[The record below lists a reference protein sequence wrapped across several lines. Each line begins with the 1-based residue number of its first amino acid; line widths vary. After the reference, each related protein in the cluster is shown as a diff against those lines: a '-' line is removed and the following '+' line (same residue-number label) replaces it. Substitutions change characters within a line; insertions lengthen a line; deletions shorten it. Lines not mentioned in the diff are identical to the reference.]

1 MIKQKLTHA
10 SLTQNKNGYNHL
22 KYKSVIPVFI
32 KAGMYEHQHMRIKRM
47 KKSRLL
53 GFLLGSICLL
63 FGQSSFAMDC
73 DEIVLGAA
81 ISLTGKY
88 ATNGVHAQN
97 GYEFAIQKIAE
108 HGGIKI
114 GDKCYNFRVIY
125 YDDESKGDR
134 GATLAE
140 RLINQDGVQ
149 YMLGPY
155 SSGLTKAIAPVT
167 EKYQIPMVEAEGA
180 SRSLFTQGY
189 RYLFAVLST
198 SEQYLASAITL
209 AAEKAQGTGK
219 SPADVRVAI
228 AVENDP
234 FSLDIRA
241 GVLEDAEKYGMQV
254 VVDEKLPRDLS
265 DMSAILT
272 KVKLVKPDVLVVS
285 GHSKGAA
292 TAVRQIEEQN
302 VKAPMIAITHC
313 EAADVVGNFGDAAND
328 ILCSTQWA
336 ETLSYSDPI
345 FGTAAEYEQEF
356 KAAYPEYAEKTVPY
370 QTAQASAAVYVFK
383 DAFERAGSLDKEAV
397 RDAIAETDL
406 STFYGQIRFSEA
418 GNNIAKPMVLR
429 QIQDGKYNVVAP
441 SEFASHELNWP
452 RG

>member
-1 MIKQKLTHA
+1 MISKYIGLAGAAAVMIAASGAAYAAECEPLT
-10 SLTQNKNGYNHL
+10 
-22 KYKSVIPVFI
+22 
-32 KAGMYEHQHMRIKRM
+32 
-47 KKSRLL
+47 
-53 GFLLGSICLL
+53 LGS
-63 FGQSSFAMDC
+63 
-73 DEIVLGAA
+73 A

-88 ATNGVHAQN
+88 ATNGVHAKN
-97 GYEFAIQKIAE
+97 GYEFAIKKIKE
-108 HGGIKI
+108 NGGIKV
-114 GDKCYNFRVIY
+114 GDKCYNFNVIY

-140 RLINQDGVQ
+140 RLINQDKVQ

-180 SRSLFTQGY
+180 SRSLFNKGY
-189 RYLFAVLST
+189 KYLFAVLST

-209 AAEKAQGTGK
+209 AAEMAEKSGK
-219 SPADVRVAI
+219 SPGDVKVAV

-241 GVLEDAEKYGMQV
+241 GVLDDAKKFDMNI

-272 KVKLVKPDVLVVS
+272 KVKLLKPDLLVVS

-292 TAVRQIEEQN
+292 TAVRQIGEMNIN
-302 VKAPMIAITHC
+302 VPMIAITHC
-313 EAADVVGNFGDAAND
+313 EAADVTGKFGKTANGV
-328 ILCSTQWA
+328 LCSTQWA
-336 ETLSYSDPI
+336 ETLSYEDPI
-345 FGTAAEYEQEF
+345 FGTAANYEQEF

-383 DAFERAGSLDKEAV
+383 DAFERAGSLDKDKI
-397 RDAIAETDL
+397 RDALAETDM

-441 SEFASHELNWP
+441 SKFASHELQWP
-452 RG
+452 REAQ